1 MNIAVVGLAFTHP
14 YSYTKILHQ
23 LGHRVTHVWDDTP
36 TRLAEFAERFG
47 VTPVNAIEE
56 IPIEGLD
63 GVLATS
69 SFPNRVDHAVYF
81 LERGLPVYMSK
92 PMMTSLEHIGR
103 LQEAVT
109 HNGSPVMGTSVLR
122 YAPAVA
128 ALREHLVSGR
138 LGTLVS
144 ARAISAH
151 DVGMYMK
158 EPNIWQDDPQR
169 GGGTIITM
177 GLHAVEPLVALLGYR
192 IRSVFCRSGRRH
204 YTQSLSE
211 DVAILTLEWDDG
223 LLAVCDVPSGVNA
236 ELFGIEIYG
245 SKASVKASM
254 PKGDVQDVLGG
265 AVGHPDHFEEFG
277 YVGTMKVFL
286 EMCHTRQMPIPF
298 EESEAIARVVLAAR
312 ASAASGNLIMMDE
325 F

>member
-14 YSYTKILHQ
+14 YSYTQILHG

-36 TRLAEFAERFG
+36 ARLAEFAERFG
-47 VTPVNAIEE
+47 VTPVNTPEAI
-56 IPIEGLD
+56 PTEGLD

-69 SFPNRVDHAVYF
+69 SFPDRVNHAIYF

-92 PMMTSLEHIGR
+92 PMAPSLEQLRR
-103 LQEAVT
+103 LKEAVARS
-109 HNGSPVMGTSVLR
+109 GSPLMGTSVLR
-122 YAPAVA
+122 YAPAIA
-128 ALREHLVSGR
+128 ALRGHLDSGR

-144 ARAISAH
+144 ARAVSAH

-177 GLHAVEPLVALLGYR
+177 GLHAVEPLVALLGPR
-192 IRSVFCRSGRRH
+192 IRSVFCRAGRRH

-211 DVAILTLEWDDG
+211 DIAILTLEWEDG
-223 LLAVCDVPSGVNA
+223 LLAVADIPSGVNA
-236 ELFGIEIYG
+236 ELFGVEIYG
-245 SKASVKASM
+245 SKGSVKASM
-254 PKGDVQDVLGG
+254 PKGDVQDALGG
-265 AVGHPDHFEEFG
+265 AVGHVDHFEEFG
-277 YVGTMKVFL
+277 YVGTMKAFL
-286 EMCHTRQMPIPF
+286 EMCRTRRMPIPF

-312 ASAASGNLIMMDE
+312 ASAASGKLIMMDE